1 MSGEAKR
8 VIDAD
13 SLVVAPGIIDNNTH
27 YDAQITWDPL
37 CTYSCYHGITTVEIG
52 NWSLALAPAHKEDRN
67 NLAGVLSHAEAIP
80 LEGFQVS
87 VK

>member
-1 MSGEAKR
+1 
-8 VIDAD
+8 V
-13 SLVVAPGIIDNNTH
+13 
-27 YDAQITWDPL
+27 
-37 CTYSCYHGITTVEIG
+37 IG
-52 NWSLALAPAHKEDRN
+52 NCALALAPAHKEDRD